1 MPPSSTPMDVDATP
15 PPPAAATATTAPPP
29 TNGVNGTH
37 SLPPDP
43 PKEDL
48 DGEAYKQAGNKFFK
62 QKEYIKS
69 VEQYSKAIE
78 CEPENGTFLSNRA
91 AAYMLAGRFR
101 EALADCISSDR
112 FSPNNP
118 KTLLRMARIQLAL
131 GRPEDAL
138 ETYARIQPAPSVK
151 DKAPAS
157 QMLQHLRSARNSV
170 ESGTHGSMT
179 LYALDRAESG
189 LGQGVDPP
197 KEWKILRGEANL
209 KMGTQHSLGEAQN
222 VAMNLLRQNQQDSD
236 ALVLRGRV
244 LYAQGDNVKAAAHFQ
259 EALRCDPDMKTA
271 RIYLKKARELERK
284 KSDGN
289 DAFKKGDYAK
299 AKDLYSEALSVDPD
313 NKGTNAKL
321 YQNRAVACSKLKE
334 WSEAITDCDEA
345 LRLDP
350 TYTKARKTRAKA
362 LGESGNWEEAV
373 RELKAASDAD
383 PSDAT
388 LKKEIRNAELEL
400 KKSKRKDYYS
410 ILGVEKDATEI
421 DIKKAYRR
429 MAIKYHP
436 DKNPDNPEAAEK
448 FKDLGEAYE
457 CLSDPQKKDRYDS
470 GVDLQEPEDMFSGMN
485 GGMGGGID
493 PSVLFNMMNGGGG
506 GSFNFGGGGGGFPGG
521 GGRRSRSSA
530 QGGFPP
536 GFSF

>member
-1 MPPSSTPMDVDATP
+1 MPPSSTPMDMDPT
-15 PPPAAATATTAPPP
+15 PPPAASTTTAAPA

-37 SLPPDP
+37 TLPPDP

-62 QKEYIKS
+62 QKEYLKS

-91 AAYMLAGRFR
+91 AAYMLAGKFR

-138 ETYARIQPAPSVK
+138 ETYDRIQPPPSAK

-157 QMLQHLRSARNSV
+157 QMLQHLRSARQSV

-209 KMGTQHSLGEAQN
+209 KMGTQHSWGEAQN
-222 VAMNLLRQNQQDSD
+222 VAMSLLRQNQQDSD

-244 LYAQGDNVKAAAHFQ
+244 LYAQGDNSKAAAHFQ

-271 RIYLKKARELERK
+271 RIYLKKSRELERK

-289 DAFKKGDYAK
+289 EAFKKGDYAK
-299 AKDLYSEALSVDPD
+299 AKDLYSQALSVDPD
-313 NKGTNAKL
+313 NKGTNAKI
-321 YQNRAVACSKLKE
+321 YQNRAMACSKVQ
-334 WSEAITDCDEA
+334 C
-345 LRLDP
+345 
-350 TYTKARKTRAKA
+350 
-362 LGESGNWEEAV
+362 
-373 RELKAASDAD
+373 
-383 PSDAT
+383 
-388 LKKEIRNAELEL
+388 
-400 KKSKRKDYYS
+400 
-410 ILGVEKDATEI
+410 
-421 DIKKAYRR
+421 
-429 MAIKYHP
+429 
-436 DKNPDNPEAAEK
+436 
-448 FKDLGEAYE
+448 
-457 CLSDPQKKDRYDS
+457 
-470 GVDLQEPEDMFSGMN
+470 
-485 GGMGGGID
+485 
-493 PSVLFNMMNGGGG
+493 
-506 GSFNFGGGGGGFPGG
+506 SFT
-521 GGRRSRSSA
+521 
-530 QGGFPP
+530 
-536 GFSF
+536 